1 MNIDKL
7 AEIAHASH
15 STMSRRIVRS
25 AMTPII
31 LVCLTS
37 PCCFTAAYMLRE
49 DAFLSRLLGFVGVLP
64 ILVACAMFVF
74 FGIQKTDKKLQSEDY
89 QIRQEL
95 LQIISSKGGRIKI
108 EPISIEMITN
118 PDAKVIDDAE
128 KEKT

>member
-15 STMSRRIVRS
+15 STMSRRIVENL

-74 FGIQKTDKKLQSEDY
+74 FGIQKTDKLQSEDY
-89 QIRQEL
+89 QP
-95 LQIISSKGGRIKI
+95 G
-108 EPISIEMITN
+108 IT
-118 PDAKVIDDAE
+118 PDNLKQRR
-128 KEKT
+128 